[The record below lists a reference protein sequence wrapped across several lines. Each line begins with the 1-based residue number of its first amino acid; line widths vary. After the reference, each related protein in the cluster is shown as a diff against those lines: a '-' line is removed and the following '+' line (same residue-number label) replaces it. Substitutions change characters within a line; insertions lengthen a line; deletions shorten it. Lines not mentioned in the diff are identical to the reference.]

1 MNTLAILSWLFLL
14 LPESALA
21 CTDQTILLTNL
32 VLKSPMAIFFNIGL
46 LLIITFPLGLV
57 SGRTVR
63 RLSRTGKIVALTL
76 ITTGLLMAGGY
87 KAWACHGTETVG
99 PFLEKVFAAQ
109 LDYHEKHGVYA
120 SSFEE
125 LSMAP
130 SSNQYSYFLPS
141 QRLLAKNAFPKQ
153 GVDLGR
159 LPEGVIP
166 NASADKFTVVALA
179 FAEPNWIDVWTIDQD
194 NVFKEWSVPAV
205 PKVGIKSSMDQPVA
219 TQHTFKGLMNKLE
232 DPLMW
237 ITLLLGLGIGFTVST
252 RAPEISRLASL

>member
-1 MNTLAILSWLFLL
+1 MNTLAIFSWLFLL

-76 ITTGLLMAGGY
+76 VTTGLLMAGGY

-109 LDYHEKHGVYA
+109 LDYHEKIWDQAAGSLVVEEAGGRISDLDGRPLDFTAGRTLARNRGVLA
-120 SSFEE
+120 SNGHLHE
-125 LSMAP
+125 
-130 SSNQYSYFLPS
+130 
-141 QRLLAKNAFPKQ
+141 
-153 GVDLGR
+153 
-159 LPEGVIP
+159 
-166 NASADKFTVVALA
+166 VALQA
-179 FAEPNWIDVWTIDQD
+179 LRQVRQ
-194 NVFKEWSVPAV
+194 
-205 PKVGIKSSMDQPVA
+205 G
-219 TQHTFKGLMNKLE
+219 HG
-232 DPLMW
+232 
-237 ITLLLGLGIGFTVST
+237 
-252 RAPEISRLASL
+252 